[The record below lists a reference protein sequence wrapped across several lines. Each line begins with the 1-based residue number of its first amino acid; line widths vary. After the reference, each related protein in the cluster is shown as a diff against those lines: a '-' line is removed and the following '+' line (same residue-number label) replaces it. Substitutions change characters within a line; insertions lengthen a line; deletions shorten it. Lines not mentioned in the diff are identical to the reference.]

1 MIFFRMAWRNLWRN
15 PRRTIITL
23 FSMIFGLTMMI
34 VGYTLSD
41 GMLDQM
47 VHYATLLG
55 TGHVQVH
62 HPDYLEDHSL
72 YDSMDHPETLLK
84 KITETGLG
92 TASPRVFATALV
104 SSGPQS
110 AGGQLWGID
119 PSREASVT
127 ELQLHLETG
136 TWLTPEARGE
146 VVLGRNLARTLSV
159 GPGDEIVVLTQ
170 AADGSLG
177 NALYTV
183 AGTLKSI
190 GEALDR
196 GGVIMHIQDL
206 SELLVMDNRIHEVA
220 IRLNDPNRLEEAVAT
235 LGKVLDQ
242 NRYKVQSWKQLF
254 PELAQYLRVSS
265 GSMTLVLAIIFAVA
279 SLGIVN
285 TQLMSLFERTRE
297 VGIMRALGI
306 SPLSVIRIILYETL
320 FLVLIAAAIGGI
332 LGSLWSLRLEQVGWD
347 ISWMGGSFAFV
358 GVAFDPHMYA
368 TLTPKAVIHSIVV
381 MIAVVLLASF
391 YPFFRAARISPVEA
405 IGRGR

>member
-1 MIFFRMAWRNLWRN
+1 MILLRMAWRNLWRN
-15 PRRTIITL
+15 PRRTVITL

-34 VGYTLSD
+34 VGYALSD
-41 GMLDQM
+41 GMLNQM

-72 YDSMDHPETLLK
+72 YDSMEDPGTVLNAVSDA
-84 KITETGLG
+84 GLG
-92 TASPRVFATALV
+92 KASPRVFATALV
-104 SSGPQS
+104 SSGQQS

-119 PSREASVT
+119 PRRESTVT
-127 ELQLHLETG
+127 DLHRHLESG
-136 TWLTPEARGE
+136 KWIRDDAAGE
-146 VVLGRNLARTLSV
+146 VVLGRNLARSLAV

-183 AGTLKSI
+183 SGTLKSV
-190 GEALDR
+190 GEAMDR
-196 GGVIMHIQDL
+196 GGVIMHIRDL

-220 IRLNDPNRLEEAVAT
+220 IRLDHPDRLEEAVTA
-235 LGKVLDQ
+235 LQKVLDRD
-242 NRYKVQSWKQLF
+242 RYRVQDWKQLF
-254 PELAQYLRVSS
+254 PELAQYLRLSS
-265 GSMTLVLAIIFAVA
+265 SSMTIVLAVIFAVA

-306 SPLSVIRIILYETL
+306 GPLSVVLLILYETL
-320 FLVLIAAAIGGI
+320 FLTLIAALLGGI
-332 LGSLWSLRLEQVGWD
+332 AGSLWSLRLEKVGWD
-347 ISWMGGSFAFV
+347 ISWMGGSFSFV

-368 TLTPKAVIHSIVV
+368 TLTPTAVIHSIAV
-381 MIAVVLLASF
+381 MILVILMASF
-391 YPFFRAARISPVEA
+391 YPFFRAARILPVDA

>member
-1 MIFFRMAWRNLWRN
+1 MIFLRMAWRNLWRN
-15 PRRTIITL
+15 TRRTIITL
-23 FSMIFGLTMMI
+23 FSMVFGLTMMI

-72 YDSMDHPETLLK
+72 YDSMDHPEALMK
-84 KITETGLG
+84 KIAETGLG
-92 TASPRVFATALV
+92 SASPRVFATALV

-119 PSREASVT
+119 PAREAAVT

-136 TWLTPEARGE
+136 TWLTPNAKGE
-146 VVLGRNLARTLSV
+146 VVLGRNLARALSV

-183 AGTLKSI
+183 SGTLKSI

-206 SELLVMDNRIHEVA
+206 SELLVMDSRIHEVA
-220 IRLNDPNRLEEAVAT
+220 IRLNNPNRLEEAVAT
-235 LGKVLDQ
+235 LGKILDR

-285 TQLMSLFERTRE
+285 TQLMSIFERTRE

-306 SPLSVIRIILYETL
+306 SPLSVIRLILYETL
-320 FLVLIAAAIGGI
+320 FLVLMAAAIGGI
-332 LGSLWSLRLEQVGWD
+332 VGSLWSLRLEQVGWD

-391 YPFFRAARISPVEA
+391 YPFFRAARISPVDA